1 MTDPTPAPLPPRR
14 LIADP
19 GGRAT
24 SREVADAHLFAVDVA
39 ELSALGKLA
48 EVDQL
53 MPLDVADLRLLVGS
67 VATLVADFASLAV
80 GSRETEVLV
89 DLFDRL
95 RIRVLAAEQPT
106 TGS

>member
-1 MTDPTPAPLPPRR
+1 MSTARR
-14 LIADP
+14 VIADP
-19 GGRAT
+19 GGQAT
-24 SREVADAHLFAVDVA
+24 PREVADAHLFAVDVA

>member
-1 MTDPTPAPLPPRR
+1 M
-14 LIADP
+14 
-19 GGRAT
+19 
-24 SREVADAHLFAVDVA
+24 DVA